1 MEKRQLIPT
10 LIPTILIGVVSALAW
25 GILSGM
31 LVSFMSFIVIYIIV
45 GKMIY
50 GKRYGDKVIPFAT
63 DIVDENM
70 EPLAR
75 FKETDWQLLRKPSE
89 VVEIEQAKVTE
100 MIEKSKLEK
109 KKEKEVIINYSLL
122 YKESRDKFWRNLFP
136 NSPDLDVIIANL
148 SGDFY
153 EDIKTFYDLLPTNG
167 RNLLAKTIRA
177 VVDNQISPKDPP
189 KLWEISSLSAGVIL
203 DFFAQNEP
211 AVYQSYR
218 TSTKFKKWRVMPWFG
233 GFPVVKMWG
242 HSIGLK
248 TEVEGVLLNHLIA
261 FPVEDEYLMKQRALN
276 LAKFS
281 IPAEALSLYAQNFMY
296 LYPYVTDL
304 ESVKTQKT
312 LLMVSWQKIL
322 NSLPEFE
329 EIIGELS
336 DRAFSAQRMVM
347 QLSGL
352 ITEAEEIPEDI
363 KAIAKRYKEQ
373 VEKEQKEVEK
383 TSLRSKLSLKALTK
397 RPPEITAPPPT
408 VPIEKSEEE

>member
-1 MEKRQLIPT
+1 MEKRQLIPA
-10 LIPTILIGVVSALAW
+10 LIPTILIGTVSTLAW

-31 LVSFMSFIVIYIIV
+31 FVSFISFIVIYIIV
-45 GKMIY
+45 GRLIY

-63 DIVDENM
+63 DMVDENM

-89 VVEIEQAKVTE
+89 VVEIEHAKVSE
-100 MIEKSKLEK
+100 MLSESKLEMK
-109 KKEKEVIINYSLL
+109 PGKNVIINYSLL
-122 YKESRDKFWRNLFP
+122 YKESRDKFWKNLFP
-136 NSPDLDVIIANL
+136 NSPGLDVIIANL

-153 EDIKTFYDLLPTNG
+153 EDIKTFYDLLPSNG

-177 VVDNQISPKDPP
+177 VVDFQISPKDPP
-189 KLWEISSLSAGVIL
+189 KLWEISSLSAGVVL

-218 TSTKFKKWRVMPWFG
+218 GSTKFRKWRVMPWFG

-242 HSIGLK
+242 YKVGLK
-248 TEVEGVLLNHLIA
+248 TEVEGVLLDHLVT
-261 FPVEDEYLMKQRALN
+261 FPTEDEYMMKQKALN

-281 IPAEALSLYAQNFMY
+281 NSAEALSLYAQNFMY

-304 ESVKTQKT
+304 ESMKTQKT
-312 LLMVSWQKIL
+312 LLLVSWQKIL

-363 KAIAKRYKEQ
+363 KAIAKRYEEQ

-383 TSLRSKLSLKALTK
+383 TSFRSKLSLKSLTK
-397 RPPEITAPPPT
+397 RPPEITVPPPT
-408 VPIEKSEEE
+408 VPSEREEAD